1 MGTGRSLVA
10 ATFAAAAMGCA
21 SASGGAGESVGLNPE
36 QEQIQVRVKNHNWSD
51 MTVYLA
57 RGGMRTR
64 LGTVTTSSTRV
75 FQIPRVFTGPSATF
89 TLIADPIGG
98 APVHITHPVQA
109 RIGQLVDFTIEN
121 HIAISNVAI
130 WTGH

>member
-1 MGTGRSLVA
+1 MRCGRSFIA

-21 SASGGAGESVGLNPE
+21 SASGGADGSMGMRAE
-36 QEQIQVRVKNHNWSD
+36 QEQIRVRVRNHNWSD

-75 FQIPRVFTGPSATF
+75 FEVPRVFTGPAATF